1 MRAALCA
8 LLLALLT
15 AGCAAPN
22 RGEAPLQAVTD
33 FDLERYLGK
42 WYEIARY
49 PNRFQRGCVATTA
62 AYSRRPDGDIGVLN
76 ECRSERL
83 DGPVRSVDGK
93 AWVAEAGSA
102 KLKVRF
108 FWPFAANY
116 WIVALDPQ
124 YQWALVG
131 EPSRKYLWI
140 LSRTPTMGEE
150 LYAALLQRVR
160 ELGYDPGRVERTVQP
175 TG

>member
-1 MRAALCA
+1 MRALLCT
-8 LLLALLT
+8 LLLALL
-15 AGCAAPN
+15 AGCTAAK
-22 RGEAPLQAVTD
+22 RGEPPLQAVTD
-33 FDLERYLGK
+33 FELQRYLGK

-62 AYSRRPDGDIGVLN
+62 TYSRRSEQDIWVLN

-93 AWVAEAGSA
+93 AWVADAGSA
-102 KLKVRF
+102 KLKVQF

-116 WIVALDPQ
+116 WVVALDPQ
-124 YQWALVG
+124 YQWAIVG
-131 EPSRKYLWI
+131 EPSRRYLWI
-140 LSRTPTMGEE
+140 LSRNPAIGED
-150 LYAALLQRVR
+150 LYSALLQRVR
-160 ELGYDPGRVERTVQP
+160 ELGYDPGRLERTQQP

>member
-1 MRAALCA
+1 
-8 LLLALLT
+8 
-15 AGCAAPN
+15 
-22 RGEAPLQAVTD
+22 
-33 FDLERYLGK
+33 
-42 WYEIARY
+42 
-49 PNRFQRGCVATTA
+49 
-62 AYSRRPDGDIGVLN
+62 VLN